1 MAFAEV
7 VSMMNRPLSDKKAP
21 EVSQPEGLREQQI
34 PTFSPVAAGHG
45 QTKTH
50 FSEFLAI
57 KPGEKLMEQWKKSEH
72 VYLIREGLVKLVHGS
87 ENGSQVTLGLR
98 SAGWYAGVAQAI
110 LDVPNLYTV
119 IAVDACK
126 VTQIPSAD
134 FFGWTTRNVKKL
146 HQVMKSL
153 SLDSIMQAKLHA
165 EINSSSAAER
175 LEHFMQERTVRDSQW
190 KTVDPLPLLKQGE
203 LAELLA
209 VSPEH
214 LCRLRAQRTQDR

>member
-1 MAFAEV
+1 ML
-7 VSMMNRPLSDKKAP
+7 NRPLIDKKPP
-21 EVSQPEGLREQQI
+21 EQSPTPGIRDQHI
-34 PTFSPVAAGHG
+34 PTFSPVAASNG

-50 FSEFLAI
+50 PSTFLAI
-57 KPGEKLMEQWKKSEH
+57 KAGERLMEQWKKSDH
-72 VYLIREGLVKLVHGS
+72 VWLVREGILRLVHES

-110 LDVPNLYTV
+110 LDVPNLYSV
-119 IAVDACK
+119 IAVDDCK
-126 VTQIPSAD
+126 VTQIPAAD

-165 EINSSSAAER
+165 EIHSSSAAER
-175 LEHFMQERTVRDSQW
+175 LEHFMQERAATDPLW
-190 KTVDPLPLLKQGE
+190 KTVDPLPLLKQSE
-203 LAELLA
+203 LAQLLA

-214 LCRLRAQRTQDR
+214 LCRLRAQRPQER

>member
-1 MAFAEV
+1 ML
-7 VSMMNRPLSDKKAP
+7 NRLFTEKKEQDLSTP
-21 EVSQPEGLREQQI
+21 EASRDQRI
-34 PTFSPVAAGHG
+34 PTFSPVAAGNR

-50 FSEFLAI
+50 VSEFLAI
-57 KPGEKLMEQWKKSEH
+57 RPGERLMEQWKKSDY
-72 VYLIREGLVKLVHGS
+72 VYLVREGLVKLVHES

-98 SAGWYAGVAQAI
+98 SAGWFAGVAQAI
-110 LDVPNLYTV
+110 LDVPNVYSVITV
-119 IAVDACK
+119 DDCK
-126 VTQIPSAD
+126 VSQIPAAD

-175 LEHFMQERTVRDSQW
+175 LEHFMEERANKDSRW
-190 KTVDPLPLLKQGE
+190 ETVDPLPLLKQGE
-203 LAELLA
+203 LAQLLA

-214 LCRLRAQRTQDR
+214 LCRLRAQRSQQR

>member
-1 MAFAEV
+1 MLNRRFA
-7 VSMMNRPLSDKKAP
+7 DKKEQELSP
-21 EVSQPEGLREQQI
+21 SEVAREQHI
-34 PTFSPVAAGHG
+34 PTFSPVAASNC

-50 FSEFLAI
+50 FSAFLAI
-57 KPGEKLMEQWKKSEH
+57 RPGYKLMEQWKKSDH

-110 LDVPNLYTV
+110 LDVPSAYSV
-119 IAVDACK
+119 VAVDDCK
-126 VTQIPSAD
+126 VSLIPAAD
-134 FFGWTTRNVKKL
+134 FFGWTTRNIKKL
-146 HQVMKSL
+146 HQVMRSL
-153 SLDSIMQAKLHA
+153 SMDSIMQAKLHA

-175 LEHFMQERTVRDSQW
+175 LEHFMQERGDTDPQR

-203 LAELLA
+203 LAQLLA

-214 LCRLRAQRTQDR
+214 LCRLRAQRPQER

>member
-1 MAFAEV
+1 MF
-7 VSMMNRPLSDKKAP
+7 NRRSTDIKTHELSPL
-21 EVSQPEGLREQQI
+21 EVSRDQRI
-34 PTFSPVAAGHG
+34 PTFSPVAANNG

-50 FSEFLAI
+50 VSEFLSI
-57 KPGEKLMEQWKKSEH
+57 KPGERLMEQWKKSDY

-110 LDVPNLYTV
+110 LDVPNLYSV
-119 IAVDACK
+119 FAIDDCK
-126 VTQIPSAD
+126 VSQIPAAD

-175 LEHFMQERTVRDSQW
+175 LEHFMQERTNTDSQW

-203 LAELLA
+203 LAQLLA

-214 LCRLRAQRTQDR
+214 LCRLRAQRAQER

>member
-1 MAFAEV
+1 
-7 VSMMNRPLSDKKAP
+7 MMNRPLSDKKAP

-190 KTVDPLPLLKQGE
+190 KTVDPLLLKQGE